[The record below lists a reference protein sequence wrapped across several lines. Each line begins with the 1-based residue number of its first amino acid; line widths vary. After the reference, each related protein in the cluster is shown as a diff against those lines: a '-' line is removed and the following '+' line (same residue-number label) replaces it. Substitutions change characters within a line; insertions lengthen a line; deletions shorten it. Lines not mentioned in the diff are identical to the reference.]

1 MDAKAVRVLLCCL
14 VVLWGAGAAVGPALA
29 AADAVGGSDG
39 ASQASAPTGVVSTA
53 QESGAA
59 DDGETSDDGDDE
71 PSIDGFDEVNVA
83 IDLRGNG
90 SAAWTIEYRYRL
102 DDENATADWESLS
115 ENVSDRPGEYILM
128 FRERNAGLVSD
139 AENATDRNMSTSNY
153 SVETDESSSPQA
165 YGYVRFTFEWSA
177 FALVEVNRIE
187 AGPALSGFTMDER
200 TQLAVSWP
208 EEYENVTVQ
217 PEPDDQSGNNVLWY
231 GDETREFVE
240 GEPYIELIATGGE
253 PVESG
258 EQEEEGLPL
267 TWMVGAGA
275 LMVALVVLGAAV
287 AVVWSRTRTDDGGG
301 AAEAEPAQPAPA
313 PTPDDGDEPVE
324 SASAPPP
331 ELLSNEERV
340 LGLLEDHGGRIKQ
353 QEVVTELDWT
363 EAKTSQVVS
372 GLREDG
378 EIEVFRIGRENVLA
392 VDDGKSDTGS
402 GAGDA
407 ATDSGGPAGD
417 G

>member
-1 MDAKAVRVLLCCL
+1 METKAVRVLLCCL
-14 VVLWGAGAAVGPALA
+14 VVLWGAGAAVGPTLA

-39 ASQASAPTGVVSTA
+39 AGQASTPTGVVSAA

-59 DDGETSDDGDDE
+59 DDGENSNDGDDQ

-83 IDLRGNG
+83 IELRDNG
-90 SAAWTIEYRYRL
+90 SAAWTMEYRYRL
-102 DDENATADWESLS
+102 DDENATEDWETLS

-128 FRERNAGLVSD
+128 FRDRNTGLVSD
-139 AENATDRNMSTSNY
+139 AENATDRNMSTTNY
-153 SVETDESSSPQA
+153 SVETEESSSPQA

-208 EEYENVTVQ
+208 EEYENVTIQ
-217 PEPDDQSGNNVLWY
+217 PEPDDQSENSVLWY

-240 GEPYIELIATGGE
+240 GEPYVELIATGGE
-253 PVESG
+253 PLESG
-258 EQEEEGLPL
+258 EEEEEGMPL
-267 TWMVGAGA
+267 SWMVGAGA
-275 LMVALVVLGAAV
+275 MIALVVLGAAG

-301 AAEAEPAQPAPA
+301 AAGAEPDPPAPA
-313 PTPDDGDEPVE
+313 PAPDDGDEPAE
-324 SASAPPP
+324 PAPAPPP

-372 GLREDG
+372 GLREEGD
-378 EIEVFRIGRENVLA
+378 IEVFRIGRENVLA
-392 VDDGKSDTGS
+392 LDEEGSEADGTERGDDG
-402 GAGDA
+402 
-407 ATDSGGPAGD
+407 
-417 G
+417 